1 MCKSPHPQTGTG
13 RLELAHIFR
22 DHGEAY
28 RRTHRVCA
36 PQRRVMQAI
45 EDCRTAALGGHLEVC
60 DHCGAEVARYHS
72 CRNRHCPKCQTLA
85 KERWIEARTAEL
97 LPVPYFHLVFTLP
110 HEINPLAQGNPK
122 AIYSLLF
129 QAASET
135 LQTFGRDRK
144 WLGGEIGITMVLHTW
159 GQNLSQHLHVH
170 SVVSGGALA
179 PEGRWIPAK
188 RGFLFPVRALSVVF
202 RAKYLEALQQAFEAG
217 QIDFAGETTALAEPS
232 AFRAFLAKLRGKDW
246 VVYAK
251 PPFGGPEQVL
261 AYLGRY
267 THRIAIGNERL
278 LDSEN
283 GSVRFRY
290 RDYAHGN
297 KVKVMRLP
305 ATEFIRRFLLH
316 VLPKGFM
323 RIRHYGLL
331 ANRHRTEHLATC
343 RAALDVP
350 TPAPRE
356 AETVEAF
363 LSRVLRADPNRCPH
377 CGQGRLRPIRA
388 LRPLPRATGPPL
400 FRWAA

>member
-1 MCKSPHPQTGTG
+1 VCGSAPPGTG
-13 RLELAHIFR
+13 VGRVELAHIFR
-22 DHGEAY
+22 EYGEAY
-28 RRTHRVCA
+28 RSTHTLCA

-45 EDCRTAALGGHLEVC
+45 EDCRTAALGGHLELC

-72 CRNRHCPKCQTLA
+72 CRNRHCPKCQTMA
-85 KERWIEARTAEL
+85 KERWVEARCAEL

-110 HEINPLAQGNPK
+110 HEINPLAQRNPRV
-122 AIYSLLF
+122 IYNLLF

-170 SVVSGGALA
+170 CVVSGGALA

-202 RAKYLEALQQAFEAG
+202 RGKYLEALQQAFEA
-217 QIDFAGETTALAEPS
+217 QKLDFAGQTIPLGEPS
-232 AFRAFLAKLRGKDW
+232 AFGTFLAKLRAKDW

-278 LDSEN
+278 LDDEN
-283 GSVRFRY
+283 GEVRFRW

-305 ATEFIRRFLLH
+305 AEEFIRRFLLH

-331 ANRHRTEHLATC
+331 ANRHRTEHLTVC
-343 RAALDVP
+343 RDALDAP
-350 TPAPRE
+350 TPAPAE
-356 AETVEAF
+356 PETVEDF
-363 LSRVLRADPNRCPH
+363 LSRVLGTDVNRCPH
-377 CGQGRLRPIRA
+377 CGEGRLRPVR
-388 LRPLPRATGPPL
+388 LLPLLPRATGPPP
-400 FRWAA
+400 FRCAA

>member
-1 MCKSPHPQTGTG
+1 MCESPHPQTGAG
-13 RLELAHIFR
+13 RLELAYIFR
-22 DHGEAY
+22 EHGEAY
-28 RRTHRVCA
+28 RRTHPVCA
-36 PQRRVMQAI
+36 QKRRVMQAI
-45 EDCRTAALGGHLEVC
+45 EDCRTAALGGHLEAC
-60 DHCGAEVARYHS
+60 DRCGAEIARYHS

-110 HEINPLAQGNPK
+110 HEINALAQGNPSVL
-122 AIYSLLF
+122 YGLLF
-129 QAASET
+129 QAASNT
-135 LQTFGRDRK
+135 LQTFGRDPK
-144 WLGGEIGITMVLHTW
+144 WLRGEIGITMVLHTW

-170 SVVSGGALA
+170 CVVSGGTLA

-188 RGFLFPVRALSVVF
+188 RGFLFPVRALSIVF
-202 RAKYLEALQQAFEAG
+202 RGKYLEALKETFEAVKL
-217 QIDFAGETTALAEPS
+217 DFAGETASLAEPS
-232 AFRAFLAKLRGKDW
+232 AFRAFLAKLRAKDW

-278 LDSEN
+278 LDSQN

-297 KVKVMRLP
+297 KTKVMRLP
-305 ATEFIRRFLLH
+305 VEEFIRRFLLH

-331 ANRHRTEHLATC
+331 ANRHRTEHLAAC
-343 RAALDVP
+343 RAALDAP

-356 AETVEAF
+356 AETVEVF
-363 LSRVLRADPNRCPH
+363 LLRVLGADAHRCPH
-377 CGQGRLRPIRA
+377 CGQGRLRPARPFP
-388 LRPLPRATGPPL
+388 PLPRATGPPL
-400 FRWAA
+400 LRWAA

>member
-1 MCKSPHPQTGTG
+1 MCGSVPPGTG
-13 RLELAHIFR
+13 VGRVELAQIFGEY
-22 DHGEAY
+22 GEAY
-28 RRTHRVCA
+28 RSTRSLCA
-36 PQRRVMQAI
+36 QQRRVMQAI

-85 KERWIEARTAEL
+85 KERWIEARCAEL

-110 HEINPLAQGNPK
+110 HEMNSLAQGNPK
-122 AIYSLLF
+122 AIYRLLF

-135 LQTFGRDRK
+135 LQTFGRDPK
-144 WLGGEIGITMVLHTW
+144 CLGGEIGITMVLHTW

-170 SVVSGGALA
+170 CVVSGGALA
-179 PEGRWIPAK
+179 PDGRWIPAK

-202 RAKYLEALQQAFEAG
+202 RAKYLEALQQAFEAE

-232 AFRAFLAKLRGKDW
+232 AFRAFLAKLRVKDW

-267 THRIAIGNERL
+267 THRIAISNERL
-278 LDSEN
+278 LGCEN
-283 GSVRFRY
+283 GEVRFHY

-297 KVKVMRLP
+297 KTKVMRLP
-305 ATEFIRRFLLH
+305 VEEFIRRFLLH

-331 ANRHRTEHLATC
+331 ANRRTEHLAAC
-343 RAALDVP
+343 RIALDAP

-363 LSRVLRADPNRCPH
+363 LLRVLGTDANRCPH

-400 FRWAA
+400 LRWAA

>member
-1 MCKSPHPQTGTG
+1 MCGSAPPGTG
-13 RLELAHIFR
+13 VGRVELAQIFR
-22 DHGEAY
+22 EYGEAY
-28 RRTHRVCA
+28 RSTHPLCA
-36 PQRRVMQAI
+36 QQRRVMQAI

-85 KERWIEARTAEL
+85 KERWVEARCAEL
-97 LPVPYFHLVFTLP
+97 LPVPYFHLVFPLP
-110 HEINPLAQGNPK
+110 HEINSLAQGNPK
-122 AIYSLLF
+122 VIYGLLF

-135 LQTFGRDRK
+135 LQSFGRDPK

-170 SVVSGGALA
+170 CVVSGGALA
-179 PEGRWIPAK
+179 PDGRWIPAK

-202 RAKYLEALQQAFEAG
+202 RAKYLEALKGAFETG
-217 QIDFAGETTALAEPS
+217 KLDFAGDTLPLAVPS
-232 AFRAFLAKLRGKDW
+232 VFGTFLTKLRAKDW

-251 PPFGGPEQVL
+251 RPFGGPEEVL

-278 LDSEN
+278 LGCEN
-283 GSVRFRY
+283 GEVHFRW

-305 ATEFIRRFLLH
+305 VEEFIRRFLLH

-331 ANRHRTEHLATC
+331 ANRHRTEHLAAC
-343 RAALDVP
+343 RVALDAP
-350 TPAPRE
+350 TPAPAE
-356 AETVEAF
+356 PETVEAF
-363 LSRVLRADPNRCPH
+363 LSRVLGTDANRCPH
-377 CGQGRLRPIRA
+377 CGQGRLRPVS
-388 LRPLPRATGPPL
+388 LLPPLPRATGPPR

>member
-1 MCKSPHPQTGTG
+1 MCKSPYPQTGAG

-22 DHGEAY
+22 EHGEAY

-45 EDCRTAALGGHLEVC
+45 EDCRTAALGGHLEAC
-60 DHCGAEVARYHS
+60 DRCGAEIARYHS

-85 KERWIEARTAEL
+85 KERWVEARAAEL

-110 HEINPLAQGNPK
+110 HEINALAQGNPSVL
-122 AIYSLLF
+122 YGLLF
-129 QAASET
+129 QAASNT
-135 LQTFGRDRK
+135 LQTFGRDPK

-170 SVVSGGALA
+170 CVVSGGALS
-179 PEGRWIPAK
+179 PDGRWIPAK
-188 RGFLFPVRALSVVF
+188 RGFLFPVRGLSVVF
-202 RAKYLEALQQAFEAG
+202 RGKYLEALRQTFEAE
-217 QIDFAGETTALAEPS
+217 QLDFAGETTALTEPS
-232 AFRAFLAKLRGKDW
+232 AFRAFLAKLRAKDW

-251 PPFGGPEQVL
+251 PPFGGPEQVP

-297 KVKVMRLP
+297 KTKVMRLP
-305 ATEFIRRFLLH
+305 VEEFIRRFLLH

-331 ANRHRTEHLATC
+331 ANRHRTEHLA
-343 RAALDVP
+343 ALDAP

-363 LSRVLRADPNRCPH
+363 LARILGTDVNPCPH

-388 LRPLPRATGPPL
+388 LPPLPRATGPPL

>member
-1 MCKSPHPQTGTG
+1 MCESPHPETGAG
-13 RLELAHIFR
+13 RLELAQIFR
-22 DHGEAY
+22 EYGEAY
-28 RRTHRVCA
+28 RSTHPLCA
-36 PQRRVMQAI
+36 QQRRVMQAI

-85 KERWIEARTAEL
+85 KERWVEARTAEL

-110 HEINPLAQGNPK
+110 HEINPLAQGNPRV
-122 AIYSLLF
+122 IYNLLF

-135 LQTFGRDRK
+135 LQTFGRDPR

-170 SVVSGGALA
+170 CVVSGGALG
-179 PEGRWIPAK
+179 PEGQWIPAK

-217 QIDFAGETTALAEPS
+217 QLDFAGETTALAEPS
-232 AFRAFLAKLRGKDW
+232 AFRAFLVKLRAKDW

-251 PPFGGPEQVL
+251 PPFGGPEAVL
-261 AYLGRY
+261 SYLGRY
-267 THRIAIGNERL
+267 THRIAISNERL
-278 LDSEN
+278 QDCEN
-283 GSVRFRY
+283 GEIRFCY

-305 ATEFIRRFLLH
+305 AEEFIRRFLLH

-331 ANRHRTEHLATC
+331 ANRHRTEHLAAC
-343 RAALDVP
+343 RAALDAP

-363 LSRVLRADPNRCPH
+363 LARVLGTDVNRCPH

-388 LRPLPRATGPPL
+388 LPPLPRATGPPL
-400 FRWAA
+400 LRWAA